1 MAQEMQ
7 IVRIKLWR
15 ILPAPELRIGE
26 NNQFVNVQPCGLEG
40 NFCER
45 FKKPSGARLEVAF
58 WMCGH
63 QYQNS
68 PMEPGVKPCLFIIL
82 I

>member
-15 ILPAPELRIGE
+15 ILPAPELGVGE
-26 NNQFVNVQPCGLEG
+26 HNQFVNVQPCGLVG

-45 FKKPSGARLEVAF
+45 FKKLSVARLEFAF
-58 WMCGH
+58 
-63 QYQNS
+63 
-68 PMEPGVKPCLFIIL
+68 
-82 I
+82 